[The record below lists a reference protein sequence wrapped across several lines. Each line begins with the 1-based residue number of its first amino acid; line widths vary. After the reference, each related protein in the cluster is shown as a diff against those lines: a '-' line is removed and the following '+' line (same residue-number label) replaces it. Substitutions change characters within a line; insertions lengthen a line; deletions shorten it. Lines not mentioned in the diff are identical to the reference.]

1 MSRVY
6 LIITVLI
13 LSVFTA
19 CKKPVTE
26 PNSGIYRGPFF
37 QIYNDE
43 DTIAEGIVNIA
54 LTKEGFGGK
63 FQVSGDTIT
72 GAPHSH
78 YGTYV
83 IDNSTHMTFEND
95 ANVDL
100 GYQPHYVLDTTYKYT
115 FDDHN
120 FTLEL
125 IIDTARYEYIMVRI

>member
-1 MSRVY
+1 MSKFP
-6 LIITVLI
+6 LIISIYVLI
-13 LSVFTA
+13 VFTA

-26 PNSGIYRGPFF
+26 PNSGIYRGTFF
-37 QIYNDE
+37 QFYNDV
-43 DTIAEGIVNIA
+43 DTNAQGVINLA

-72 GAPHSH
+72 GAPHSP